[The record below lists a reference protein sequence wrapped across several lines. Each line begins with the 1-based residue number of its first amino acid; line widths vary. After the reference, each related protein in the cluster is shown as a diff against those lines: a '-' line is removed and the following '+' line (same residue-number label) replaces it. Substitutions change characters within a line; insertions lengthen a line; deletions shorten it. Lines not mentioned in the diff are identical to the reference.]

1 MFILW
6 ALAEKKTAELIQTA
20 LMDESV
26 TASFYEPKA
35 LFRNQ
40 AYLSSLANA
49 LYELQEKYDVAL
61 LPESE
66 GLDRSWPVNKI
77 KTRHNPAVIC
87 WLKGTGG
94 VRRHPAHPTSILVCS
109 GVASYLYLC

>member
-66 GLDRSWPVNKI
+66 GLDRSWPVNK
-77 KTRHNPAVIC
+77 K
-87 WLKGTGG
+87 
-94 VRRHPAHPTSILVCS
+94 
-109 GVASYLYLC
+109 

>member
-1 MFILW
+1 MVATLKDEGVVSTASASRAVKTPNGRFRLFILW

-66 GLDRSWPVNKI
+66 GLDRSWPVNK
-77 KTRHNPAVIC
+77 K
-87 WLKGTGG
+87 
-94 VRRHPAHPTSILVCS
+94 
-109 GVASYLYLC
+109 